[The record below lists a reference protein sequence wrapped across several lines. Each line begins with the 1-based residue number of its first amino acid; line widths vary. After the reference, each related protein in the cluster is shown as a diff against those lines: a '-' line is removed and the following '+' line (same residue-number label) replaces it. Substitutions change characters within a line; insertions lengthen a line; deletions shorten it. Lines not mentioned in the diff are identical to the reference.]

1 MTRAATLPAPQSP
14 PSTVREERRQHAHSR
29 WPLVTV
35 VDVGARG
42 GLHRR
47 WARCVA
53 PVMGIGFDADPKE
66 CERLSGLD
74 PRSRFYPYA
83 LGAVDGATA
92 TLHITASPGSSS
104 LLAPNTD
111 FISSYCYAPAMK
123 VLRTMRVN
131 VTTLDTVCA
140 RERLRPDAL
149 KLDVQGAELDVLRGG
164 GSVLPTTLVVEA
176 EVEFNEVY
184 ARQPLFG
191 DLDRYL
197 RDRGWLL
204 LGLRRALWRRRAA
217 AAPVSAGGT
226 LMHGDALWVN
236 AARLADADRVTRL
249 RAIAILSAYKQA
261 DYVAQLAKEI
271 GLPTPVET
279 LLPRPPLW
287 ARVAGAAM
295 RHVAS
300 HARWRAWL
308 DQCRPAGATDWHD
321 SEEFY

>member
-1 MTRAATLPAPQSP
+1 M
-14 PSTVREERRQHAHSR
+14 
-29 WPLVTV
+29 
-35 VDVGARG
+35 
-42 GLHRR
+42 
-47 WARCVA
+47 A
-53 PVMGIGFDADPKE
+53 PVIGIGFDADPVE
-66 CERLSGLD
+66 CQRLSGLD
-74 PRSRFYPYA
+74 PRTRFYPYA

-104 LLAPNTD
+104 LLEPNTD
-111 FISSYCYAPAMK
+111 FISSFHYAPAMK
-123 VLRTMRVN
+123 VLRTVPMK

-140 RERLRPDAL
+140 RERLQPDAL
-149 KLDVQGAELDVLRGG
+149 KLDVQGAELDVLRGA
-164 GSVLPTTLVVEA
+164 GSVLSTTLVVEA

-197 RDRGWLL
+197 RARGWLL

-217 AAPVSAGGT
+217 EPPISAGGT

-236 AARLADADRVTRL
+236 AGRLADADRVTRL

-287 ARVAGAAM
+287 ARMAGAAM

-300 HARWRAWL
+300 HARWRTWL
-308 DQCRPAGATDWHD
+308 DQCRLAGATDWHD